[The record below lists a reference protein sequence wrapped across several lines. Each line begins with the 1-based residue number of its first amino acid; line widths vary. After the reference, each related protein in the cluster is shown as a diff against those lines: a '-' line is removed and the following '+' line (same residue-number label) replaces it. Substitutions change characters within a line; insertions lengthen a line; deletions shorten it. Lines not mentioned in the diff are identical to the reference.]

1 MLNYLK
7 VTLKNSSYRFNYKRF
22 ELSLGVKLFFF
33 LTQDSI
39 LEVKFIVKVRVK

>member
-22 ELSLGVKLFFF
+22 ELSLGVKIFFF
-33 LTQDSI
+33 LNSRLYSRSEI
-39 LEVKFIVKVRVK
+39 YRKSPG